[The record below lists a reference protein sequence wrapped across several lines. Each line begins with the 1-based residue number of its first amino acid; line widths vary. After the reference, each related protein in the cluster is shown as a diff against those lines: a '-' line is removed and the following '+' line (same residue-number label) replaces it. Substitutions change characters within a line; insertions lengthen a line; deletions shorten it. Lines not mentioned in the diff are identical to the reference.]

1 MCPGSVNVKKL
12 NLRKV
17 KRKEAEKPIEGCEQ
31 LIIVNSSFYTCL
43 HGIDL

>member
-43 HGIDL
+43 QRN